1 MMKKTILYSIL
12 FLFYSCTNYGQ
23 LTFVSQLSSSLKEV
37 SGNETVVN
45 SDLIWMVND
54 SGNTSEIFGVNQ
66 QGKLIKVVK
75 VQAENNDWEDLTSDE
90 KGNLYIGDFGNNNLK
105 RKKGSILKIA
115 NQDLIQT
122 ENVDVEKIDFKYPKV
137 DSKKKASF
145 DAEAFFYHQNY
156 FYIFTKSRQNKNL
169 GKTLLFKVPNKKGKH
184 IAEFISEYEFCNS
197 VDCRITSADIS
208 RNGTEIVLL
217 NHTSV
222 FIITNFNGD
231 DFFSGEIK
239 EIPLEHNSQKEG
251 VCFKDDNT
259 LFVTDEKV
267 KKIGGNLYSLKIKP

>member
-1 MMKKTILYSIL
+1 
-12 FLFYSCTNYGQ
+12 
-23 LTFVSQLSSSLKEV
+23 
-37 SGNETVVN
+37 
-45 SDLIWMVND
+45 
-54 SGNTSEIFGVNQ
+54 
-66 QGKLIKVVK
+66 
-75 VQAENNDWEDLTSDE
+75 
-90 KGNLYIGDFGNNNLK
+90 
-105 RKKGSILKIA
+105 
-115 NQDLIQT
+115 
-122 ENVDVEKIDFKYPKV
+122 V

>member
-1 MMKKTILYSIL
+1 MKKTILYSIL